1 MPSVA
6 VGNYALSERLA
17 DRNQFLKSAMQQII
31 PTKINEVPAAKG
43 FAILAA
49 SCFLTVICL
58 LGTLG
63 CQNGRIAARNLPP
76 EYRAQSGVGR
86 QRIELLG
93 LSNLGT
99 ASTAIGAS
107 DLLEIS
113 LTSGMPGE
121 ENVPQLHRVDR
132 NGQIDLPAV
141 GLVGVAGLD
150 ADAAAERI
158 RNTAIERSIFRHPQ
172 VNVMVEEQATYSVTV
187 LGSVAEPGVHEVSRS
202 NCDIIS
208 AIASAGGFNDEAGT
222 VVEVLRYGN
231 TNYAAN
237 TPMPNMGADLA
248 SEAASSEPSADDG
261 VKQVAF
267 AAPPISGP
275 VRTETIDLADMAS
288 KSATHQSLGD
298 RDVIVVRPRQ
308 KKVVH
313 VSGLVE
319 NPNQFELTEDHD
331 LRVLDAIAMAGGT
344 TSQVADKVIV
354 IRQPIG
360 FPGPIVAEISLSEAK
375 RNGAENLI
383 LQPGDLVSVETT
395 VSTVVIGTF
404 QDLFRITMG
413 VGGNLSLF

>member
-1 MPSVA
+1 MPLVA

-231 TNYAAN
+231 ANYATN